1 MFDPDHL
8 KDINFEK
15 YNRIA
20 IAFSGGLDSSVLL
33 QGLASI
39 PKYKKKLC
47 AIHVNHGIS
56 PNSESWLKHCEQV
69 CASIGVNFVP
79 LKIDLEDNLKVSE
92 NLLREA
98 RYETILSWLE
108 KADVLCTAHHQDD
121 HIETVLFRILRGTGI
136 KGLSGIEKFS
146 QIDGIDLIRPL
157 ISYSKKDLLDYANKF
172 KVNWIED
179 ESNED
184 LSISRN
190 FIRRKVI
197 PNLKNDN
204 WPEYKK
210 SISYL
215 SSKAKEA
222 NEILDEIAYFDL
234 KLCASESLDKLS
246 ILKIKELS
254 NARAMNVLFTWLSLN
269 THLGVSNKLTD
280 QVYKSI
286 ILASESSNPVVSFG
300 KRGEKG
306 SFQIRR
312 FNNFLHH
319 LPLTETESLS
329 DKKVWKWNFNKPL
342 ELPTGTL
349 SMQVTLGKGISTL
362 LTKSGI
368 SIKGRAGG
376 ERCKPEGRSKSQKL
390 KKLFQEYGVP
400 PWARD
405 RIPLVYVGDQLAA
418 VSDLWV
424 CEEFVAKKDER
435 GIVLS
440 WTDSLDNQ

>member
-1 MFDPDHL
+1 MFVPDNL
-8 KDINFEK
+8 RDINLEN
-15 YNRIA
+15 YSRIA
-20 IAFSGGLDSSVLL
+20 VAFSGGLDSSVLL
-33 QGLASI
+33 HSLVSI
-39 PKYKKKLC
+39 PEFKEKVF
-47 AIHVNHGIS
+47 AIHVNHGLS
-56 PNSESWLKHCEQV
+56 PNSKSWIKHCDKF
-69 CASIGVNFVP
+69 CSGLGVNFIP
-79 LKIDLEDNLKVSE
+79 LTIELENSKTNE
-92 NLLREA
+92 NILRKA
-98 RYETILSWLE
+98 RYEALFSCL
-108 KADVLCTAHHQDD
+108 KQGDVLCTAHHQDD
-121 HIETVLFRILRGTGI
+121 HIETILFRILRGTGI
-136 KGLSGIEKFS
+136 KGLAGIEKYS
-146 QIDGIDLIRPL
+146 QMEGIDLIRPL

-172 KVNWIED
+172 EVNWIED

-190 FIRRKVI
+190 FIRKKVI
-197 PNLKNDN
+197 PNLKNNN
-204 WPEYKK
+204 WPEYKN

-222 NEILDEIAYFDL
+222 NEILDEIAYLDL
-234 KLCASESLDKLS
+234 KLCASESLDRLS

-254 NARAMNVLFTWLSLN
+254 HARAMNVLFTWLGIN

-286 ILASESSNPVVSFG
+286 ILASESSNPVVTFG
-300 KRGEKG
+300 KKGQKG

-319 LPLTETESLS
+319 LPLTETETLS
-329 DKKVWKWNFNKPL
+329 NKKVWKWNSDDPL

-349 SMQVTLGKGISTL
+349 SMQVALGKGISTQ
-362 LTKSGI
+362 LTEPGI
-368 SIKGRAGG
+368 SIKGRIGG

-400 PWARD
+400 PWVRD

-440 WTDSLDNQ
+440 WTDSIDNQ

>member
-1 MFDPDHL
+1 MFVPDNL
-8 KDINFEK
+8 RDINLEN
-15 YNRIA
+15 YSRIA
-20 IAFSGGLDSSVLL
+20 VAFSGGLDSSVLL
-33 QGLASI
+33 HSLVSI
-39 PKYKKKLC
+39 PEFKEKVF
-47 AIHVNHGIS
+47 AIHVNHGLS
-56 PNSESWLKHCEQV
+56 PNSKSWIKHCDKF
-69 CASIGVNFVP
+69 CSGLGVNFIP
-79 LKIDLEDNLKVSE
+79 LTIELENSKTNE
-92 NLLREA
+92 NILRKA
-98 RYETILSWLE
+98 RYEALFSCL
-108 KADVLCTAHHQDD
+108 KQGDVLCTAHHQDD
-121 HIETVLFRILRGTGI
+121 HIETILFRILRGTGI
-136 KGLSGIEKFS
+136 KGLAGIEKYS
-146 QIDGIDLIRPL
+146 QMEGIDLIRPL

-172 KVNWIED
+172 EVNWIED

-190 FIRRKVI
+190 FIRKKVI

-204 WPEYKK
+204 WPEYKN

-222 NEILDEIAYFDL
+222 NEILDEIAYLDL
-234 KLCASESLDKLS
+234 KLCASESLDRLS

-254 NARAMNVLFTWLSLN
+254 HARAMNVLFTWLGIN

-286 ILASESSNPVVSFG
+286 ILASESSNPVVTFG
-300 KRGEKG
+300 KKGQKG

-319 LPLTETESLS
+319 LPLTETETLS
-329 DKKVWKWNFNKPL
+329 NKKVWKWNSDDPL

-349 SMQVTLGKGISTL
+349 SMQVALGKGISTQ
-362 LTKSGI
+362 LTEPGI
-368 SIKGRAGG
+368 SIKGRIGG

-400 PWARD
+400 PWVRD

-440 WTDSLDNQ
+440 WTDSIDNQ

>member
-1 MFDPDHL
+1 MFVPDNL
-8 KDINFEK
+8 RDINLEN
-15 YNRIA
+15 YSRIA
-20 IAFSGGLDSSVLL
+20 VAFSGGLDSSVLL
-33 QGLASI
+33 HSLVSI
-39 PKYKKKLC
+39 PEFKEKVF
-47 AIHVNHGIS
+47 AIHVNHGLS
-56 PNSESWLKHCEQV
+56 PNSKSWIKHCEKF
-69 CASIGVNFVP
+69 CSGLGVNFIP
-79 LKIDLEDNLKVSE
+79 LTIELENSKTNE
-92 NLLREA
+92 NILRKA
-98 RYETILSWLE
+98 RYEALFSCL
-108 KADVLCTAHHQDD
+108 KQGDVLCTAHHQDD
-121 HIETVLFRILRGTGI
+121 HIETILFRILRGTGI
-136 KGLSGIEKFS
+136 KGLAGIEKYS
-146 QIDGIDLIRPL
+146 QMEGIDLIRPL
-157 ISYSKKDLLDYANKF
+157 ISYSKKDLLDYADKF
-172 KVNWIED
+172 EVNWIED

-190 FIRRKVI
+190 FIRKKVI

-204 WPEYKK
+204 WPEYKN

-222 NEILDEIAYFDL
+222 NEILDEIAYLDL
-234 KLCASESLDKLS
+234 KLCASESLDRLS

-254 NARAMNVLFTWLSLN
+254 HARAMNVLFTWLGIN

-286 ILASESSNPVVSFG
+286 ILASESSNPVVTFG
-300 KRGEKG
+300 KKGQKG

-319 LPLTETESLS
+319 LPLTETETLS
-329 DKKVWKWNFNKPL
+329 NKKVWKWNSDDPL

-349 SMQVTLGKGISTL
+349 SMQVALGKGISTQ
-362 LTKSGI
+362 LTEPGI
-368 SIKGRAGG
+368 SIKGRIGG

-400 PWARD
+400 PWVRD

-440 WTDSLDNQ
+440 WTDSIDNQ

>member
-1 MFDPDHL
+1 MFVPDNL
-8 KDINFEK
+8 RDINLEN
-15 YNRIA
+15 YSRIA
-20 IAFSGGLDSSVLL
+20 VAFSGGLDSSVLL
-33 QGLASI
+33 HSLVSI
-39 PKYKKKLC
+39 PEFKERVF
-47 AIHVNHGIS
+47 AIHVDHGLS
-56 PNSESWLKHCEQV
+56 PNSKSWIKHCDKF
-69 CASIGVNFVP
+69 CSGLGVNFIP
-79 LKIDLEDNLKVSE
+79 LTIELENSKTNE
-92 NLLREA
+92 NILRKA
-98 RYETILSWLE
+98 RYEALFSCL
-108 KADVLCTAHHQDD
+108 KQGDVLCTAHHQDD
-121 HIETVLFRILRGTGI
+121 HIETILFRILRGTGI
-136 KGLSGIEKFS
+136 KGLAGIEKYS
-146 QIDGIDLIRPL
+146 QMEGIDLIRPL
-157 ISYSKKDLLDYANKF
+157 ISYSKKDLLDYADKF
-172 KVNWIED
+172 EVNWIED

-190 FIRRKVI
+190 FIRKKVI

-204 WPEYKK
+204 WPEYKN

-222 NEILDEIAYFDL
+222 NEILDEIAYLDL
-234 KLCASESLDKLS
+234 KLCASESLDRLS

-254 NARAMNVLFTWLSLN
+254 HARAMNVLFTWLGIN

-286 ILASESSNPVVSFG
+286 ILASESSNPVVTFG
-300 KRGEKG
+300 KKGQKG

-319 LPLTETESLS
+319 LPLTETETLS
-329 DKKVWKWNFNKPL
+329 NKKVWKWNSDDPL

-349 SMQVTLGKGISTL
+349 SMQVALGKGISTQ
-362 LTKSGI
+362 LTEPGI
-368 SIKGRAGG
+368 SIKGRIGG

-400 PWARD
+400 PWVRD

-424 CEEFVAKKDER
+424 CDEFVAKKDER

-440 WTDSLDNQ
+440 WADNLDNQ

>member
-1 MFDPDHL
+1 MFVPDNL
-8 KDINFEK
+8 RDINLEN
-15 YNRIA
+15 YSRIA
-20 IAFSGGLDSSVLL
+20 VAFSGGLDSSVLL
-33 QGLASI
+33 HSLVGI
-39 PKYKKKLC
+39 PEFKEKVF
-47 AIHVNHGIS
+47 AIHVNHGLS
-56 PNSESWLKHCEQV
+56 PNSKSWIKHCDKF
-69 CASIGVNFVP
+69 CSGLGVNFIP
-79 LKIDLEDNLKVSE
+79 LTIELENSKTNE
-92 NLLREA
+92 NILRKA
-98 RYETILSWLE
+98 RYEALFSCL
-108 KADVLCTAHHQDD
+108 KQGDVLCTAHHQDD
-121 HIETVLFRILRGTGI
+121 HIETILFRILRGTGI
-136 KGLSGIEKFS
+136 KGLAGIEKYS
-146 QIDGIDLIRPL
+146 QMEGIDLIRPL
-157 ISYSKKDLLDYANKF
+157 ISYSKKDLLDYADKF
-172 KVNWIED
+172 EVNWIED

-190 FIRRKVI
+190 FIRKKVI

-204 WPEYKK
+204 WPEYKN

-222 NEILDEIAYFDL
+222 NEILDEIAYLDL
-234 KLCASESLDKLS
+234 KLCASESLDRLS

-254 NARAMNVLFTWLSLN
+254 HARAMNVLFTWLGIN

-286 ILASESSNPVVSFG
+286 ILASESSNPVVTFG
-300 KRGEKG
+300 KKGQKG

-319 LPLTETESLS
+319 LPLTETETLS
-329 DKKVWKWNFNKPL
+329 NKKVWKWNSDDPL

-349 SMQVTLGKGISTL
+349 SMQVALGKGISTQ
-362 LTKSGI
+362 LTEPGI
-368 SIKGRAGG
+368 SIKGRIGG

-400 PWARD
+400 PWVRD

-424 CEEFVAKKDER
+424 CDEFVAKKDER

-440 WTDSLDNQ
+440 WTDSIDNQ

>member
-1 MFDPDHL
+1 MFVPEHL
-8 KDINFEK
+8 RDINLEN
-15 YNRIA
+15 YSRIA
-20 IAFSGGLDSSVLL
+20 VAFSGGLDSSVLL
-33 QGLASI
+33 HSLVSI
-39 PKYKKKLC
+39 PEFKEKVF
-47 AIHVNHGIS
+47 AIHVNHGLS
-56 PNSESWLKHCEQV
+56 PNSKSWIKHCEKF
-69 CASIGVNFVP
+69 CSGLRVNFIP
-79 LKIDLEDNLKVSE
+79 LTIELENSKTNE
-92 NLLREA
+92 NILRQA
-98 RYETILSWLE
+98 RYEAFFSCL
-108 KADVLCTAHHQDD
+108 KKGDVLCTAHHQDD
-121 HIETVLFRILRGTGI
+121 HIETILFRILRGTGI
-136 KGLSGIEKFS
+136 KGLAGIEKYS
-146 QIDGIDLIRPL
+146 QMKGIDLIRPL

-172 KVNWIED
+172 EVNWIED

-190 FIRRKVI
+190 FIRKKVI

-204 WPEYKK
+204 WPEYKN

-222 NEILDEIAYFDL
+222 NEILDEIAYLDL
-234 KLCASESLDKLS
+234 KLCASESLDRLS
-246 ILKIKELS
+246 IHKIKELS
-254 NARAMNVLFTWLSLN
+254 QARAMNVLFTWLGLN

-286 ILASESSNPVVSFG
+286 ILASESSNPVVTFG
-300 KRGEKG
+300 KKGQKG

-312 FNNFLHH
+312 FNNFLRH
-319 LPLTETESLS
+319 LPLTKTESLS
-329 DKKVWKWNFNKPL
+329 DKKVWKWNSDNPL

-349 SMQVTLGKGISTL
+349 SMQVALGKGISTS
-362 LTKSGI
+362 LTKPGI

-400 PWARD
+400 PWVRD

-424 CEEFVAKKDER
+424 CDEFVAKKDER

-440 WTDSLDNQ
+440 WTDSIDNQ

>member
-1 MFDPDHL
+1 MFVPDNL
-8 KDINFEK
+8 RDINLEN
-15 YNRIA
+15 YSRIA
-20 IAFSGGLDSSVLL
+20 VAFSGGLDSSVLL
-33 QGLASI
+33 HSLVSI
-39 PKYKKKLC
+39 PEFKEKVF
-47 AIHVNHGIS
+47 AIHVNHGLS
-56 PNSESWLKHCEQV
+56 PNSKSWIKHCDKF
-69 CASIGVNFVP
+69 CSGLGVNFIP
-79 LKIDLEDNLKVSE
+79 LTIELENSKTNE
-92 NLLREA
+92 NILRKA
-98 RYETILSWLE
+98 RYEALFSCL
-108 KADVLCTAHHQDD
+108 KQGDVLCTAHHQDD
-121 HIETVLFRILRGTGI
+121 HIETILFRILRGTGI
-136 KGLSGIEKFS
+136 KGLAGIEKYS
-146 QIDGIDLIRPL
+146 QMEGIDLIRPL
-157 ISYSKKDLLDYANKF
+157 ISYSKKDLLDYADKF
-172 KVNWIED
+172 EVNWIED

-190 FIRRKVI
+190 FIRKKVI

-204 WPEYKK
+204 WPEYKN

-222 NEILDEIAYFDL
+222 NEILDEIAYLDL
-234 KLCASESLDKLS
+234 KLCASESLDRLS

-254 NARAMNVLFTWLSLN
+254 HARAMNVLFTWLGIN

-286 ILASESSNPVVSFG
+286 ILASESSNPVVTFG
-300 KRGEKG
+300 KKGQKG

-319 LPLTETESLS
+319 LPLTETETLS
-329 DKKVWKWNFNKPL
+329 NKKVWKWNSDDPL

-349 SMQVTLGKGISTL
+349 SMQVALGKGISTQ
-362 LTKSGI
+362 LTEPGI
-368 SIKGRAGG
+368 SIKGRIGG

-400 PWARD
+400 PWVRD
-405 RIPLVYVGDQLAA
+405 RIPLVYVGDKLAA

-440 WTDSLDNQ
+440 WTDSIDNQ

>member
-1 MFDPDHL
+1 MFVPDNL
-8 KDINFEK
+8 RDINLEN
-15 YNRIA
+15 YTRIA
-20 IAFSGGLDSSVLL
+20 VAFSGGLDSSVLL
-33 QGLASI
+33 HSLVGI
-39 PKYKKKLC
+39 PEFKEKVF
-47 AIHVNHGIS
+47 AIHVNHGLS
-56 PNSESWLKHCEQV
+56 PNSKSWIKHCDKF
-69 CASIGVNFVP
+69 CSGLGVNFIP
-79 LKIDLEDNLKVSE
+79 LTIELENSKTNE
-92 NLLREA
+92 NILRKA
-98 RYETILSWLE
+98 RYEALLSCL
-108 KADVLCTAHHQDD
+108 KQGDVLCTAHHQDD
-121 HIETVLFRILRGTGI
+121 HIETILFRILRGTGI
-136 KGLSGIEKFS
+136 KGLAGIEKYS
-146 QIDGIDLIRPL
+146 QMEGIDLIRPL
-157 ISYSKKDLLDYANKF
+157 ISYSKKDLLDYANQF
-172 KVNWIED
+172 EVNWIED

-190 FIRRKVI
+190 FIRKKVI

-204 WPEYKK
+204 WPEYKN

-222 NEILDEIAYFDL
+222 NEILDEIAYLDL
-234 KLCASESLDKLS
+234 KLCASESLDRLS

-254 NARAMNVLFTWLSLN
+254 HARAMNVLFTWLGIN

-286 ILASESSNPVVSFG
+286 ILASESSNPVVTFG
-300 KRGEKG
+300 KKGQKG

-319 LPLTETESLS
+319 LPLTETETLS
-329 DKKVWKWNFNKPL
+329 NKKVWKWNSDDPL

-349 SMQVTLGKGISTL
+349 SMQVALGKGISTQ
-362 LTKSGI
+362 LTEPGI
-368 SIKGRAGG
+368 SIKGRIGG

-400 PWARD
+400 PWVRD

-440 WTDSLDNQ
+440 WTDSIDNQ

>member
-1 MFDPDHL
+1 MFFSEHL
-8 KDINFEK
+8 RDINLAD
-15 YNRIA
+15 YSRIA
-20 IAFSGGLDSSVLL
+20 VAFSGGLDSSVLL
-33 QGLASI
+33 HSLASI
-39 PKYKKKLC
+39 PEYKERVF
-47 AIHVNHGIS
+47 AIHVNHGLS
-56 PNSESWLKHCEQV
+56 PNSKSWIKHCEKFCRV
-69 CASIGVNFVP
+69 LGVNFIP
-79 LKIDLEDNLKVSE
+79 LTIELENSKTNE
-92 NLLREA
+92 NILRQA
-98 RYETILSWLE
+98 RYEAFFSCLE
-108 KADVLCTAHHQDD
+108 KGDVLCTAHHQDD
-121 HIETVLFRILRGTGI
+121 HIETILFRILRGTGI
-136 KGLSGIEKFS
+136 KGLAGIEKYS
-146 QIDGIDLIRPL
+146 QIEGIDLIRPL
-157 ISYSKKDLLDYANKF
+157 ISYSKKDLLDYGNKF
-172 KVNWIED
+172 NVNWIED

-190 FIRRKVI
+190 FIRKKVI

-222 NEILDEIAYFDL
+222 NEILDEIAFLDL
-234 KLCASESLDKLS
+234 KRCASESLDRLS

-254 NARAMNVLFTWLSLN
+254 HARAMNVLFTWLGIN
-269 THLGVSNKLTD
+269 THLGVSNKITD

-286 ILASESSNPVVSFG
+286 VLASENSNPVVTFG
-300 KRGEKG
+300 KRGESG

-312 FNNFLHH
+312 FNNFLRH
-319 LPLTETESLS
+319 LPLTETETLS
-329 DKKVWKWNFNKPL
+329 NKKVWKWNTNNPL

-349 SMQVTLGKGISTL
+349 SMQLSLGKGISTQ
-362 LTKSGI
+362 LTEPGI
-368 SIKGRAGG
+368 SIKGRIGG

-390 KKLFQEYGVP
+390 KKLFQEYRVP
-400 PWARD
+400 PWVRD

-440 WTDSLDNQ
+440 WADNLDNQ

>member
-1 MFDPDHL
+1 MFVPDNL
-8 KDINFEK
+8 RDINLEN
-15 YNRIA
+15 YTRIA
-20 IAFSGGLDSSVLL
+20 VAFSGGLDSSVLL
-33 QGLASI
+33 HSLVSI
-39 PKYKKKLC
+39 PEFKEKVF
-47 AIHVNHGIS
+47 AIHVNHGLS
-56 PNSESWLKHCEQV
+56 PNSKSWIKHCDKF
-69 CASIGVNFVP
+69 CSGLGVNFIP
-79 LKIDLEDNLKVSE
+79 LTIELENSKTNE
-92 NLLREA
+92 NILRKA
-98 RYETILSWLE
+98 RYEALFSCL
-108 KADVLCTAHHQDD
+108 KQGDVLCTAHHQDD
-121 HIETVLFRILRGTGI
+121 HIETILFRILRGTGI
-136 KGLSGIEKFS
+136 KGLAGIEKYS
-146 QIDGIDLIRPL
+146 QMEGIDLIRPL

-172 KVNWIED
+172 EVNWIED

-190 FIRRKVI
+190 FIRKKVI
-197 PNLKNDN
+197 PHLKNDN
-204 WPEYKK
+204 WPEYKN

-222 NEILDEIAYFDL
+222 NEILDEIAYLDL
-234 KLCASESLDKLS
+234 KLCASESLDRLS

-254 NARAMNVLFTWLSLN
+254 HARAMNVLFTWLGIN

-286 ILASESSNPVVSFG
+286 ILASESSNPVVTFG
-300 KRGEKG
+300 KKGQKG

-319 LPLTETESLS
+319 LPLTETETLS
-329 DKKVWKWNFNKPL
+329 NKKVWKWNSDDPL

-349 SMQVTLGKGISTL
+349 SMQVALGKGISTQ
-362 LTKSGI
+362 LTEPGI
-368 SIKGRAGG
+368 SIKGRIGG

-400 PWARD
+400 PWVRD

-424 CEEFVAKKDER
+424 CDEFVAKKDER

-440 WTDSLDNQ
+440 WTDSIDNQ

>member
-1 MFDPDHL
+1 MFVPDNL
-8 KDINFEK
+8 RDVNLEN
-15 YNRIA
+15 YSRIA
-20 IAFSGGLDSSVLL
+20 VAFSGGLDSSVLL
-33 QGLASI
+33 HSLVSI
-39 PKYKKKLC
+39 PEFKERVF
-47 AIHVNHGIS
+47 AIHVNHGLS
-56 PNSESWLKHCEQV
+56 PNSKSWIKHCDKF
-69 CASIGVNFVP
+69 CSGLGVNFIP
-79 LKIDLEDNLKVSE
+79 LTIELENSKTNE
-92 NLLREA
+92 NILRKA
-98 RYETILSWLE
+98 RYEALFSCL
-108 KADVLCTAHHQDD
+108 KQGDVLCTAHHQDD
-121 HIETVLFRILRGTGI
+121 HIETILFRILRGTGI
-136 KGLSGIEKFS
+136 KGLAGIEKYS
-146 QIDGIDLIRPL
+146 QMEGIDLIRPL
-157 ISYSKKDLLDYANKF
+157 ISYSKKDLLDYADKF
-172 KVNWIED
+172 EVNWIED

-190 FIRRKVI
+190 FIRKKVI

-204 WPEYKK
+204 WPEYKN

-222 NEILDEIAYFDL
+222 NEILDEIAYLDL
-234 KLCASESLDKLS
+234 KLCASESLDRLS

-254 NARAMNVLFTWLSLN
+254 HARAMNVLFTWLGIN

-286 ILASESSNPVVSFG
+286 ILASESSNPVVTFG
-300 KRGEKG
+300 KKGQKG

-319 LPLTETESLS
+319 LPLTETETLS
-329 DKKVWKWNFNKPL
+329 NKKVWKWNSDDPL

-349 SMQVTLGKGISTL
+349 SMQVALGKGISTQ
-362 LTKSGI
+362 LTEPGI
-368 SIKGRAGG
+368 SIKGRIGG

-400 PWARD
+400 PWVRD

-424 CEEFVAKKDER
+424 CDEFVAKKDER

-440 WTDSLDNQ
+440 WTDSIDNQ

>member
-1 MFDPDHL
+1 MFVPDNL
-8 KDINFEK
+8 RDINLEN
-15 YNRIA
+15 YSRIA
-20 IAFSGGLDSSVLL
+20 VAFSGGLDSSVLL
-33 QGLASI
+33 HSLVSI
-39 PKYKKKLC
+39 PEFKEKVF
-47 AIHVNHGIS
+47 AIHVNHGLS
-56 PNSESWLKHCEQV
+56 PNSKSWIKHCDKF
-69 CASIGVNFVP
+69 CSGLGVNFIP
-79 LKIDLEDNLKVSE
+79 LTIELENSKTNE
-92 NLLREA
+92 NILRKA
-98 RYETILSWLE
+98 RYEALFSCL
-108 KADVLCTAHHQDD
+108 KQGDVLCTAHHQDD
-121 HIETVLFRILRGTGI
+121 HIETILFRILRGTGI
-136 KGLSGIEKFS
+136 KGLAGIEKYS
-146 QIDGIDLIRPL
+146 QMEGIDLIRPL
-157 ISYSKKDLLDYANKF
+157 ISYSKKDLLDYADKF
-172 KVNWIED
+172 EVNWIED

-190 FIRRKVI
+190 FIRKKVI

-204 WPEYKK
+204 WPEYKN

-222 NEILDEIAYFDL
+222 NEILDEIAYLDL
-234 KLCASESLDKLS
+234 KLCASESLDRLS

-254 NARAMNVLFTWLSLN
+254 HARAMNVLFTWLGIN

-286 ILASESSNPVVSFG
+286 ILASESSNPVVTFG
-300 KRGEKG
+300 KKGQKG

-319 LPLTETESLS
+319 LPLTETETLS
-329 DKKVWKWNFNKPL
+329 NKKVWKWNSDDPL

-349 SMQVTLGKGISTL
+349 SMQVALGKGISTQ
-362 LTKSGI
+362 LTEPGI
-368 SIKGRAGG
+368 SIKGRIGG

-390 KKLFQEYGVP
+390 KKLFQEYRVP
-400 PWARD
+400 PWVRD

-440 WTDSLDNQ
+440 WTDSIDNQ